1 MFSKEK
7 SKHPKYKNSQLNQNP
22 EVIFHDPHH
31 ESLDNDLQSLSA
43 RDISPSS
50 LKGKE
55 KELPV
60 PEDSLG
66 TSKLSRKNYDPKI
79 NQTSWHGNV
88 GSSSGNHYPKAA
100 PAESRRR
107 NLFRK
112 AVSKSFSSFFK
123 NKDSSRATEEP
134 EPTEVILEGQRIP
147 LKVFED
153 NNEATQGVLTTIEDE
168 LTESDDNSLSSPK
181 RHSLLLED
189 LVNEERN
196 PILYREI
203 LAWERLKER
212 GDNLIEILEE
222 YPWHTANSIKSLF
235 DAQLR
240 QKVEQRQVLQI
251 ELIRTLCRIL
261 HVAFQN
267 YLKQI
272 KEKDPQ
278 AEAMKKFLCNAI
290 KSAMRTDLFD
300 EYPPFIRKFL
310 YHDQLSLMPDTLV
323 YDDSMPDSFYRK
335 EFEQRASVQLRSW
348 RFPEAKSYKG
358 LLINTLTFLKDNID
372 LETYNGILDQLF
384 ELIVEVGMGLREIN
398 MKTSELLLDLQK
410 PGQVLELKMSEEE
423 KPKRFV
429 ALSTQLHMATN
440 VKQEVIKKLV
450 TLIHSEYLAKKLLH
464 PDFKIDLPQC
474 SGLESDIYFPEGSH
488 LLIDIQKTI
497 ANFMSEHSKW
507 FKVSSPRSGSV
518 IVTANSRNLALISEG
533 LANALKNHLM
543 PSWHDLY
550 VGASASNLLF

>member
-1 MFSKEK
+1 M
-7 SKHPKYKNSQLNQNP
+7 
-22 EVIFHDPHH
+22 
-31 ESLDNDLQSLSA
+31 
-43 RDISPSS
+43 
-50 LKGKE
+50 
-55 KELPV
+55 
-60 PEDSLG
+60 
-66 TSKLSRKNYDPKI
+66 
-79 NQTSWHGNV
+79 
-88 GSSSGNHYPKAA
+88 
-100 PAESRRR
+100 
-107 NLFRK
+107 
-112 AVSKSFSSFFK
+112 
-123 NKDSSRATEEP
+123 
-134 EPTEVILEGQRIP
+134 
-147 LKVFED
+147 
-153 NNEATQGVLTTIEDE
+153 TTIEDE

-235 DAQLR
+235 DAKLH

-429 ALSTQLHMATN
+429 ALLR
-440 VKQEVIKKLV
+440 I
-450 TLIHSEYLAKKLLH
+450 
-464 PDFKIDLPQC
+464 C
-474 SGLESDIYFPEGSH
+474 
-488 LLIDIQKTI
+488 
-497 ANFMSEHSKW
+497 
-507 FKVSSPRSGSV
+507 
-518 IVTANSRNLALISEG
+518 RN
-533 LANALKNHLM
+533 
-543 PSWHDLY
+543 
-550 VGASASNLLF
+550 